1 MDKIRL
7 GDAWRVTLQT
17 QDTSGNS
24 QAPDSAIDAGDIR
37 VYVNGTP
44 SAVAASVAT
53 LADIVGGH
61 AISWPNATT
70 ARGDHLRMQVAFTID
85 AVDYEARF
93 EALVE
98 ADATAA
104 EIRTELDSNSTQL
117 AAIAGVTAK
126 VDTALEDDGDS
137 GFQFTQ
143 LAIANVPAAINA
155 DATQTTLQT
164 NAATAATQATAAATS
179 AGTAATQAAQAV
191 LNSDA
196 AAVAAVAAAAD
207 ALTANTQTKP
217 TAIRAA
223 VGLDAADLTTVLD
236 TITASAAASAA
247 AAAAVQEL
255 VESDQILEDV
265 SGVRKLKFYRKGT
278 SVELITA
285 KTAKQ
290 PDGTDLTDPT
300 TERLAGYRE

>member
-17 QDTSGNS
+17 QDSSGNA
-24 QAPDSAIDAGDIR
+24 QAPDSAIVAGDIR
-37 VYVNGTP
+37 VYVNGSSTP
-44 SAVAASVAT
+44 SATAASIST

-61 AISWPNATT
+61 AISWPNSGTS
-70 ARGDHLRMQVAFTID
+70 RGDHLRMQVAFTVD
-85 AVDYEARF
+85 SVDYEARF

-98 ADATAA
+98 ADPTAA
-104 EIRTELDSNSTQL
+104 ELRTEMDSNSTKL
-117 AAIAGVTAK
+117 AAIAGVSAK
-126 VDTALEDDGDS
+126 LDTALEDDGSS
-137 GFQFTQ
+137 GYQFTQ

-155 DATQTTLQT
+155 DATQTILRN
-164 NAATAATQATAAATS
+164 NAA
-179 AGTAATQAAQAV
+179 TAATQAAQAV
-191 LNSDA
+191 LNSA
-196 AAVAAVAAAAD
+196 AAASNASAAAAD

-223 VGLDAADLTTVLD
+223 VGLDAANLTTVLD
-236 TITASAAASAA
+236 TITASAAVSAS

-290 PDGTDLTDPT
+290 PDGSDLTDPT